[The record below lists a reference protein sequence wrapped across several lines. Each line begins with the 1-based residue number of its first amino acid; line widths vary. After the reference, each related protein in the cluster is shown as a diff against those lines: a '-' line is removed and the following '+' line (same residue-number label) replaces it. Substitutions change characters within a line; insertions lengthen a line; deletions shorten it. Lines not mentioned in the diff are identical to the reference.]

1 MFILG
6 FILGLFLFFLAT
18 LLGSFI
24 TNKRKENNRFNV
36 SQVKCKETIY
46 IEHALAADKICIAT
60 CINNDPEQKKILI
73 EIEWIEFENNETYT
87 KKYILK
93 YSSEELKNF
102 YLLNSYRLITVKG
115 EQEENENEQ
124 EAILT
129 LKTKLNKLLQEE
141 KYEEAILLKNEIDK
155 LIKPE

>member
-1 MFILG
+1 MQTHWL
-6 FILGLFLFFLAT
+6 LLFV
-18 LLGSFI
+18 I
-24 TNKRKENNRFNV
+24 
-36 SQVKCKETIY
+36 
-46 IEHALAADKICIAT
+46 
-60 CINNDPEQKKILI
+60 
-73 EIEWIEFENNETYT
+73 
-87 KKYILK
+87 
-93 YSSEELKNF
+93 NF